1 MAEPEREWFEKDYYA
16 VLGVAENA
24 TDKEITKAYRKLA
37 REFHPDSNPGNQQAE
52 ERFKEIS
59 AAYGVVGDEDRRR
72 SYDQVRRMGPMG
84 AGFGGGFSG
93 TPFSGGMDDLGDLLG
108 GLFGRGAGGRSASS
122 RQQPGADLEA
132 DLKLDFHDAVIG
144 LETTIHLTSEAV
156 CPTCAG
162 NGSAPGHTPERCR
175 SCGGD
180 GMEDDNQGYF
190 AMRRPCRSCGGRGSL
205 VTHPCDSCRGSG
217 TVVRPRDVKVRIPAG
232 VADGQTIRL
241 KGKGGPGR
249 NGGPAGDL
257 LVEVAVQPHERF
269 GRKGDDL
276 TVSVTVAFTDLVLG
290 AEIEVPTLEGTAVR
304 LRLRPGTASGSRHR
318 VAGRGVSRR
327 RGGREVT
334 GDLIATVNVIVPTE
348 LSDAER
354 SAIEALAAATIVD
367 GAEVTVEG
375 GTQP

>member
-232 VADGQTIRL
+232 VKTGQRIRL
-241 KGKGGPGR
+241 GGRGGPGR
-249 NGGPAGDL
+249 QGGPPGDLYVRVQVAPHPLFGRAGNDLTLTVPVTFSEAALGCDLQVPTLVGDPVTMRVPSGTASGKVFRLRGKGGKGDL
-257 LVEVAVQPHERF
+257 LV
-269 GRKGDDL
+269 
-276 TVSVTVAFTDLVLG
+276 TVVVD
-290 AEIEVPTLEGTAVR
+290 VPTQLNDEQRAAV
-304 LRLRPGTASGSRHR
+304 
-318 VAGRGVSRR
+318 
-327 RGGREVT
+327 
-334 GDLIATVNVIVPTE
+334 
-348 LSDAER
+348 
-354 SAIEALAAATIVD
+354 EALAAV
-367 GAEVTVEG
+367 G
-375 GTQP
+375 GPSPRSHLGV